1 MDFNDNAILTL
12 RKWRYDAAMGTATEL
27 QDTLVAIGAGR
38 RGSRVAAFFDVDGA
52 VTAGAIADAFE
63 LRRGGLGSLLPR
75 KTPDTKA
82 TVATW
87 RGKEPAEV
95 EALAGKV
102 FAKRLADDIYPEA
115 RDLIAAHR
123 RRGHTVVL
131 TSAATCQQLQPL
143 ADALGAD
150 HVVGRE
156 VEVLDG
162 RVTGDL
168 TGPESTAVAVER
180 WAKANNIDLTASH
193 AYGSADDALAVLSLV
208 GKPHP
213 TNPASSVTLAAEK
226 QGWQVLRFDSRGRPA
241 PATLLRSLAGYGTA
255 LPSLAGGVGIGLL
268 NRDREQIAQF
278 GVNTWVNRLFAL
290 TGVTLR
296 VQGEEHLWSHRPAV
310 FIYNHRNNFD
320 PYVAIKLVQRDWGSV
335 AKKEIAGPLSARC
348 SGCCPTWRSSTAPT
362 APRRSRGWR
371 RSPTSSAAASRSWW
385 PRRARGPRPGELGQF
400 KKGPFRMAME
410 AGVALVPI
418 VIHNADRVAG
428 REAGIIRSGT
438 IDVTVLPPVDVSGW
452 TDDDLDK
459 QIEDVR
465 TLFVDA
471 LADGP
476 APS

>member
-1 MDFNDNAILTL
+1 MDFNDNAVLIL
-12 RKWRYDAAMGTATEL
+12 RKWRYDAAMGTATAL
-27 QDTLVAIGAGR
+27 HDTLVAIGAGR
-38 RGSRVAAFFDVDGA
+38 RGSRVAAFFDVDGV

-143 ADALGAD
+143 ADNLGAD

-208 GKPHP
+208 G
-213 TNPASSVTLAAEK
+213 
-226 QGWQVLRFDSRGRPA
+226 
-241 PATLLRSLAGYGTA
+241 
-255 LPSLAGGVGIGLL
+255 IGLL

-278 GVNTWVNRLFAL
+278 GVNTWVNRLLAL

-310 FIYNHRNNFD
+310 FVYNHRNNFD
-320 PYVAIKLVQRDWGSV
+320 PYVAIKFVQREWGSV
-335 AKKEIAGPLSARC
+335 AKKEIAGPLLGPMQWLLPNVAFIDRSDSAKAIAGLTPVTDLLRRGV
-348 SGCCPTWRSSTAPT
+348 SVMVAPEGTRSTT
-362 APRRSRGWR
+362 GQ
-371 RSPTSSAAASRSWW
+371 
-385 PRRARGPRPGELGQF
+385 LGQF

-410 AGVALVPI
+410 AGFALVRI

-438 IDVTVLPPVDVSGW
+438 IDVTVLPPVDLSGW
-452 TDDDLDK
+452 TDDDLDR

-476 APS
+476 SS